1 MLSKDL
7 LNQHSIGRTENIKG
21 TCMKQTVQLL
31 VQLSPTSVHILHAW
45 MLHHLVFLAC
55 SHVLCDIA
63 VLY

>member
-1 MLSKDL
+1 
-7 LNQHSIGRTENIKG
+7 
-21 TCMKQTVQLL
+21 MKQTVQLL
-31 VQLSPTSVHILHAW
+31 VLLSLTSVHILHAW